1 MQKSFLSLFCL
12 LLFAALLAPQSG
24 FGKLVDRNVAI
35 VNGDTITLQ
44 EVNELAKPYFDQ
56 IRANAPPDKVA
67 EDMAKARRLVLERLI
82 EKRLVTQ
89 EALKRNL
96 KVSDEELER
105 ALQQLVSDRNL
116 NHEEFQK
123 ELAAMGMSE
132 KRYRGEVRDQI
143 LSSKV
148 INAELRSRILITDE
162 QIRARYHSR
171 AGAAATAPAANSYQL
186 LQIGVTWGL
195 PSRNGTVLTREQARE
210 KAEEL
215 REEALSG
222 TSFTD
227 LARKHSDLPSAED
240 GGTLGSLSLEEM
252 AGPIREAV
260 AKLEPGGIS
269 ELVEQE
275 PSFLIFKRL
284 GSAEGQNDI
293 QAEERLSGMPG
304 PEERERIRQELYKEE
319 LDRQYDQWMKTL
331 RSKAYI
337 KIF

>member
-1 MQKSFLSLFCL
+1 M
-12 LLFAALLAPQSG
+12 
-24 FGKLVDRNVAI
+24 
-35 VNGDTITLQ
+35 
-44 EVNELAKPYFDQ
+44 
-56 IRANAPPDKVA
+56 
-67 EDMAKARRLVLERLI
+67 
-82 EKRLVTQ
+82 
-89 EALKRNL
+89 
-96 KVSDEELER
+96 
-105 ALQQLVSDRNL
+105 
-116 NHEEFQK
+116 
-123 ELAAMGMSE
+123 
-132 KRYRGEVRDQI
+132 
-143 LSSKV
+143 
-148 INAELRSRILITDE
+148 
-162 QIRARYHSR
+162 
-171 AGAAATAPAANSYQL
+171 
-186 LQIGVTWGL
+186 
-195 PSRNGTVLTREQARE
+195 
-210 KAEEL
+210 
-215 REEALSG
+215 
-222 TSFTD
+222 D